1 MVFPPLL
8 ASPMSLLAELVL
20 ISTTSYRSRA
30 RVRPI
35 RFHQARLRD
44 RHRKPSCLLLLR
56 TRCASKAY
64 RDVRHSSFLASP
76 HHHIKSKSSTPCLY
90 RKMFLRT
97 LLPSTHVTKS
107 SMSLVTRNAASVTTS
122 VPTLT
127 CPCSTNRTAAVTFS
141 AMRSRVITTP
151 RRRRA
156 RLETP
161 TLRSTSLSLK
171 EELEVER
178 RARLESFS
186 KRRDSCFRRVGSLG
200 GRLVRAWASWR
211 REPQIPGVG

>member
-1 MVFPPLL
+1 MVFRPLL
-8 ASPMSLLAELVL
+8 ASLVSLLAELVL

-30 RVRPI
+30 REWPI
-35 RFHQARLRD
+35 RFHEARLRD
-44 RHRKPSCLLLLR
+44 RHCKPSCCSYELGARAKQFL
-56 TRCASKAY
+56 
-64 RDVRHSSFLASP
+64 DVRHSSFLASP
-76 HHHIKSKSSTPCLY
+76 HHHIKSKSSTPSLY
-90 RKMFLRT
+90 RKIFLRT

-161 TLRSTSLSLK
+161 ILRSTSLSLK